1 MDKKVSK
8 DITDIC
14 RVEYSYSNVMESSI
28 AFKMNQSLL
37 HVIIPAHGKSPYL
50 RQTIESAIKFLP
62 PEVPITV
69 IDDASNEPE
78 VENLVKEFPRLQY
91 IKNNKRLGIGENFNK
106 SIDLSIGEYTQICGS
121 DDIFLDNPLKEL
133 DEQILNDIEIA
144 AIGFDVKVIDK
155 NGRSVL
161 TIPDL
166 IKKII
171 RPPLKKITIFQNDKI
186 FSNLMLGDWLYFPA
200 ILWKTETLKQTK
212 FDGNFHTAMDLDVFI
227 RLLGND
233 QKIAFI
239 KSKVLGYRRHNQSAS
254 SLYAKSIGRFDEEFL
269 CHKNALD
276 IARRKNWKTGAIL
289 AQLALTVR
297 LHAIMQSFLMVFSS
311 PSSALKVLVK
321 ALSPIR

>member
-1 MDKKVSK
+1 M
-8 DITDIC
+8 C
-14 RVEYSYSNVMESSI
+14 ESSI
-28 AFKMNQSLL
+28 TNEMNQPLL
-37 HVIIPAHGKSPYL
+37 HVMIPAYGRSPYI
-50 RQTIESAIKFLP
+50 RQTLESAVKHLP
-62 PEVPITV
+62 LEVPITV
-69 IDDASNEPE
+69 IEDPSNESNT
-78 VENLVKEFPRLQY
+78 ENLVKEFSRVQY
-91 IKNNKRLGIGENFNK
+91 LKNNERLGIGGNFNK
-106 SIDLSIGEYTQICGS
+106 SIELSTGVFTQICGS
-121 DDIFLDNPLKEL
+121 DDIFLNNPLKDFDTEKL
-133 DEQILNDIEIA
+133 SQSGIA
-144 AIGFDVKVIDK
+144 AIGLDVEVINE
-155 NGRSVL
+155 NGKIVK

-166 IKKII
+166 VKKVL
-171 RPPLKKITIFQNDKI
+171 RPSLKKITVFKNNKI

-227 RLLGND
+227 RLLSSD
-233 QKIAFI
+233 QKMAFI
-239 KSKVLGYRRHNQSAS
+239 KSKALGYRRHSQSAS

-269 CHKNALD
+269 CHKNALE